1 MAPPPPHHH
10 QQHTHT
16 HKNKYKQTNKKQEEN
31 IKLLNRAIMFIE
43 RAIWPFTYNHTQK
56 KVCSILVLALAVIN
70 VFPISLQYT
79 LIYNHAFVNSILCSK
94 LFLDVFKFSKKNYSF
109 ILIQFC
115 YRTGI

>member
-1 MAPPPPHHH
+1 
-10 QQHTHT
+10 
-16 HKNKYKQTNKKQEEN
+16 
-31 IKLLNRAIMFIE
+31 MFLE

-70 VFPISLQYT
+70 VFPISLQHT

-115 YRTGI
+115 YRYLIKKKINCMRHTLISGTLEFRNSNWCSDL